1 MLVHGNPHSAVLRV
15 HNKVEW
21 VVDARKLDVLLI
33 EALVTCVNLR
43 LQPSFCN
50 NRGDDSNHEVVQLTG
65 IRG

>member
-33 EALVTCVNLR
+33 EALVAREKIGTCKPAFVTTAAMT
-43 LQPSFCN
+43 PIMKS
-50 NRGDDSNHEVVQLTG
+50 SN
-65 IRG
+65 